1 MKLVNTILMTL
12 FLQLFLE
19 IYGMTAQ
26 REVLP
31 HDIKYHIT
39 KKTPKGKKRQQP
51 LPSPGGPFAVRTSA
65 LTHYGSVTFSIKEVN
80 RNSWSLNQVSS
91 IAIGR

>member
-1 MKLVNTILMTL
+1 MLLDL

-51 LPSPGGPFAVRTSA
+51 LPSPGI
-65 LTHYGSVTFSIKEVN
+65 FS
-80 RNSWSLNQVSS
+80 
-91 IAIGR
+91 

>member
-1 MKLVNTILMTL
+1 MDL
-12 FLQLFLE
+12 FWQLFLE

-39 KKTPKGKKRQQP
+39 KKTPKGKKRPQP
-51 LPSPGGPFAVRTSA
+51 LPSPGGPLAVRTSA

-80 RNSWSLNQVSS
+80 RNSWSLNQVSLLL
-91 IAIGR
+91 